1 MLANAG
7 KVSAELAKEHAER
20 EFTEYRRQ
28 RGQQIIDILEAEIE
42 AAFPFFDK
50 MTGTKFF
57 TGKVYETGGLDKMSL
72 QLSAPQNDSRLRS

>member
-1 MLANAG
+1 
-7 KVSAELAKEHAER
+7 
-20 EFTEYRRQ
+20 
-28 RGQQIIDILEAEIE
+28 LEAEIE

-72 QLSAPQNDSRLRS
+72 QLSAPKTNRALD